1 MGKKKTVR
9 TFRKMKRDGE
19 KIVMI
24 TAYDAITASLAQA
37 AEIDLILIG
46 DSVGTTFMG
55 YADTV
60 PVTVD
65 DMIHHGKIV
74 RRGAPDMFLVCDM
87 PFLSYHCGDDDA
99 IRNAGRCLR
108 ETGSDCVKLECSKST
123 VPLIRRM
130 VDAGIPVMAHIGLL
144 PQHVKTSGG
153 YRVAG
158 REEEEAAALKKLA
171 LELQDAGAFSMVLEC
186 VPAALSEEISKMLD
200 IPTIGIGAGTG
211 CDGQVQVVTDLLGMG
226 SFVPK
231 HAKQYAKLGEIITN
245 AFASYR
251 SEVKEGTFPT
261 AEQSF

>member
-19 KIVMI
+19 KIVML
-24 TAYDAITASLAQA
+24 TAYDAITAAMAQA
-37 AEIDLILIG
+37 AEIDLLLIG
-46 DSVGTTFMG
+46 DSVGTTMMG

-60 PVTVD
+60 PVTVE
-65 DMIHHGKIV
+65 DMIHHGKMV

-108 ETGSDCVKLECSKST
+108 ETGSDCVKLESSEST

-153 YRVAG
+153 YRIAG

-171 LELQDAGAFSMVLEC
+171 LDLQDAGAFSMVLEC
-186 VPAALSEEISKMLD
+186 VPAALSKEISEMLE
-200 IPTIGIGAGTG
+200 IPTIGIGAGIG
-211 CDGQVQVVTDLLGMG
+211 CDGQVQVMTDLLGMG
-226 SFVPK
+226 TFVPK
-231 HAKQYAKLGEIITN
+231 HAKQYAQLGKIVTE

-251 SEVKEGTFPT
+251 AEVKDGSFPT

>member
-19 KIVMI
+19 KIVML
-24 TAYDAITASLAQA
+24 TAYDALTSALAQQ
-37 AEIDLILIG
+37 AEIDLLLIG
-46 DSVGTTFMG
+46 DSVGTTVMG

-65 DMIHHGKIV
+65 DMIHHGKMV
-74 RRGAPDMFLVCDM
+74 RRGAPEMFLVCDM

-108 ETGSDCVKLECSKST
+108 ETGSDSVKLESNEST

-130 VDAGIPVMAHIGLL
+130 VNAGIPVMAHIGLL

-153 YRVAG
+153 YRIAG

-171 LELQDAGAFSMVLEC
+171 LDLQDAGAFSIVLEC
-186 VPAALSEEISKMLD
+186 VPAALSEEISKMLE

-211 CDGQVQVVTDLLGMG
+211 CDGQVQVVTDLLGLG

-231 HAKQYAKLGEIITN
+231 HAKQYAQLGRIVSD
-245 AFASYR
+245 AFTSYR

-261 AEQSF
+261 SEHSF